1 MTHDHDSSR
10 AFRALF
16 RTHRA
21 DAGGHQEFIDRHVSV
36 RFGAVR
42 CGSRERSA
50 CVGARDVFLKIPT
63 ILVTNIHVA
72 HVGFVKSARVRIELN
87 CARRRPGW
95 TPFVGR

>member
-1 MTHDHDSSR
+1 MSHDSSR

-42 CGSRERSA
+42 ASGRR
-50 CVGARDVFLKIPT
+50 V
-63 ILVTNIHVA
+63 
-72 HVGFVKSARVRIELN
+72 SARATFSSNSHNSR
-87 CARRRPGW
+87 
-95 TPFVGR
+95 

>member
-1 MTHDHDSSR
+1 MTHDSSR

-50 CVGARDVFLKIPT
+50 CVGARDVFLKFPQFS
-63 ILVTNIHVA
+63 L
-72 HVGFVKSARVRIELN
+72 KDYARTV
-87 CARRRPGW
+87 
-95 TPFVGR
+95 V

>member
-1 MTHDHDSSR
+1 MTHHARFARSF
-10 AFRALF
+10 A
-16 RTHRA
+16 RTVPTPEA
-21 DAGGHQEFIDRHVSV
+21 NKSLSIGMF
-36 RFGAVR
+36 RFGSVR

>member
-1 MTHDHDSSR
+1 MSHDHDSSH

-21 DAGGHQEFIDRHVSV
+21 DAGGQQEFIDRHVS
-36 RFGAVR
+36 VR